1 MINNKDIE
9 PNCMP
14 YIILK
19 TLWSDVENK
28 IYIILHYIKL
38 NYFILFYFLPAYE
51 ETETQKG

>member
-38 NYFILFYFLPAYE
+38 NYFILFYFFPAYE